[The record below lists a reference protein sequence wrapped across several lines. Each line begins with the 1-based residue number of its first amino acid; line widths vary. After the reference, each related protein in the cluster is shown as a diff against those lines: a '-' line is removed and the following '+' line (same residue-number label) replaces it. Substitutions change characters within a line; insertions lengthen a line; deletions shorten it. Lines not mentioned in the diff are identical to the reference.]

1 MEGRNAGV
9 LIGLENRDDGVK
21 SVVQVRTLFPLLRNA
36 VIRYEIAFI
45 NLAV

>member
-21 SVVQVRTLFPLLRNA
+21 SVVQVRTLFPLQN
-36 VIRYEIAFI
+36 VQF
-45 NLAV
+45 LAL